1 MVRSIGNPQLPRTSP
16 AAIDRYYL
24 GFFSQMAV
32 RTQHRF
38 GTQVD
43 RVPIP
48 T

>member
-1 MVRSIGNPQLPRTSP
+1 MVRSIGNPQLFGTSP
-16 AAIDRYYL
+16 EAIDRYYL

-32 RTQHRF
+32 FVWHRL